1 MKIFKIGIYV
11 TLFALLMVSAA
22 DAQFFS
28 LCRDGSED
36 DLVLD
41 IVAHSEHAWR
51 LEEKIRKYY
60 YNNDPL
66 PSGLKEFV
74 LDDVQDFIRSID
86 EKRNSRAAVL
96 FHAVGKDHK
105 NLCTWLITGEE
116 VVSHFSPAPNRE
128 DIKNKQT
135 TIMDALGVTRMAK
148 NRSPIWRGA
157 KVTQPESNASQISE
171 KAALKGISDLLIPC
185 PISDALDK
193 KNVRTLVVVPIF
205 GFGTLPFAAFDF
217 RHGYLVDHMSI
228 TIAPSFRIF
237 TGGIKMASQR
247 GFTEPI
253 IVGDPCGNICYQDSE
268 WIFNPLKGAR
278 KEAIEIANKF
288 PKTDALIGSN
298 ATRKNVKFLLKAKSK
313 SGLVFIATHGIAD
326 EKDPNDKSFLLLSD
340 GRWTAREIYNDAR
353 AAKLE
358 SGFLAVMSACQT
370 GLGKVF
376 DVGNTGL
383 ARAWHSAGAANVV
396 MSLWNVHDDATRLLM
411 TKFIDFARAEAPDI
425 ALQKAMQ
432 AARKNDQYSRPAF
445 WAGFNVFGSP

>member
-1 MKIFKIGIYV
+1 MKVFKITVYAILLA
-11 TLFALLMVSAA
+11 TLMVSTV

-28 LCRDGSED
+28 VCRDGSMD

-41 IVAHSEHAWR
+41 IVAHGEHAWR

-74 LDDVQDFIRSID
+74 LDDVRNFIKDTD
-86 EKRNSRAAVL
+86 EKRNSKTAVL
-96 FHAVGKDHK
+96 FHAVGSDNKR
-105 NLCTWLITGEE
+105 LCAWLITGEE
-116 VVSHFSPAPNRE
+116 IVSHVAAAPKKE

-135 TIMDALGVTRMAK
+135 SIMHALGVTRMAK
-148 NRSPIWRGA
+148 SRSPILRGA
-157 KVTQPESNASQISE
+157 IVAEPESALPQISE
-171 KAALKGISDLLIPC
+171 KAALKEISDLLIPA
-185 PISDALDK
+185 PINDALAN
-193 KNVRTLVVVPIF
+193 KNVRTLLVVPIF
-205 GFGTLPFAAFDF
+205 DFGTLPFAAFDF
-217 RHGYLVDHMSI
+217 RNDYLVNHMSI

-237 TGGIKMASQR
+237 TEDKKMAMQR
-247 GFTEPI
+247 SFTDPI
-253 IVGDPCGNICYQDSE
+253 IVGDPCDNQCYQDSD

-278 KEAIEIANKF
+278 TEALEIASKF
-288 PKTDALIGSN
+288 PNTNALIGSD
-298 ATRKNVKFLLKAKSK
+298 ATRENVKFLLKERNK
-313 SGLVFIATHGIAD
+313 SGLVFLATHGIAD
-326 EKDPNDKSFLLLSD
+326 EKNPNDESFLLLSD
-340 GRWTAREIYNDAR
+340 GRWTAREIYNDTK

-396 MSLWNVHDDATRLLM
+396 MSLWNVHDDATKLLM
-411 TKFIDFARAEAPDI
+411 TKFLEFARAEAPDI

-432 AARKNDQYSRPAF
+432 QARKNSLYSRPAY

>member
-1 MKIFKIGIYV
+1 MRFLKIFICA
-11 TLFALLMVSAA
+11 TLSSCLIAFTA

-51 LEEKIRKYY
+51 LEEKITKYY

-66 PSGLKEFV
+66 PSGLKKFV
-74 LDDVQDFIRSID
+74 LDDVQGFIRNTD
-86 EKRNSRAAVL
+86 EKRNSRTAVL
-96 FHAVGKDHK
+96 FHAVGSDNK

-116 VVSHFSPAPNRE
+116 TVSHFSRAPNRE

-157 KVTQPESNASQISE
+157 KVAQTESSSSQISE
-171 KAALKGISDLLIPC
+171 EAVLKEISELLIPD
-185 PISDALDK
+185 PISDALAN

-205 GFGTLPFAAFDF
+205 GFGTLPFAAFNF
-217 RHGYLVDHMSI
+217 RNAYLVDHVSI
-228 TIAPSFRIF
+228 IIAPSFRIF
-237 TGGIKMASQR
+237 TVDKKMARQR
-247 GFTEPI
+247 SFTEPI
-253 IVGDPCGNICYQDSE
+253 IVGDPCDKNCHHDPD
-268 WIFNPLKGAR
+268 WIFKPLGGAR

-288 PKTDALIGSN
+288 PKTDALIGSE
-298 ATRKNVKFLLKAKSK
+298 ATEENVKFLLKEKCK

-340 GRWTAREIYNDAR
+340 GRWTAREIYNDTKE
-353 AAKLE
+353 AKLE

-396 MSLWNVHDDATRLLM
+396 MSLWNVHDDATKLLM
-411 TKFIDFARAEAPDI
+411 TKFIEFAKTEAPDI

-432 AARKNDQYSRPAF
+432 EARKNNQYSRPAY
-445 WAGFNVFGSP
+445 WAGFNVFGAP